1 MDNQSN
7 NNLPAIVA
15 PEEQPLVIAGWSK
28 KELELVKRAEA
39 EGSKPIALSLSM
51 QMLNLFLEGY
61 SCNEIAKQ
69 NKGLAE
75 IDILVCRKKYN
86 WDEQRDK
93 YIYDLTCQ
101 MREKLTKSRL
111 ESIEWATNALAV
123 FHKSEKEQQIKY
135 LQSGKEEDK
144 PENIIKTTGA
154 YKQMQEILQK
164 ITGESRVTTQKVTTD
179 STVRVEGSIQT
190 VAALDPELQAKLLK
204 KLSEP
209 SVAKQIVVGKK
220 NG

>member
-1 MDNQSN
+1 M
-7 NNLPAIVA
+7 
-15 PEEQPLVIAGWSK
+15 
-28 KELELVKRAEA
+28 KELELVKRAEI

-51 QMLNLFLEGY
+51 QMLSLFLEGY

-86 WDEQRDK
+86 WDEQKDK

-101 MREKLTKSRL
+101 MREKLTKSKL

-123 FHKSEKEQQIKY
+123 FHKSEKEQQMKY

-154 YKQMQEILQK
+154 YKQMQDILQT
-164 ITGESRVTTQKVTTD
+164 ITGENRVTTQKVTTD
-179 STVRVEGSIQT
+179 SFVKVEGSIQT
-190 VAALDPELQAKLLK
+190 VALLNPELQAKLLK
-204 KLSEP
+204 KLAEP
-209 SVAKQIVVGKK
+209 AVAKQLVGKK
-220 NG
+220 SGQNG